1 MAEPFNA
8 EQFRQQMSGQTPQMQ
23 SQMQGQ
29 PPIQAQPRPYQPQQA
44 VQRPAHQVA
53 QPMAQ
58 PHAPAQY
65 SGQPQT
71 QQIQQSQMPPQA
83 WAPQGQ
89 PMQQMHMQHPQAPAH
104 HMPPPYFTSPPS
116 GEVAEAVEE
125 KSKKSRFSLK
135 RKPKAPKVEPD
146 ASDMPAEVIAS
157 KKPPHTIFIFGMV
170 AGIALFLLGNIAMS
184 ALIGNDSAPSLADI
198 NRQNAQAEPPVLPKS
213 AENTASVA
221 ETVTP

>member
-23 SQMQGQ
+23 GQ
-29 PPIQAQPRPYQPQQA
+29 PPIQAQPVMPVPSPQLQESSHMQQTQAQPRPYQPQQA

-53 QPMAQ
+53 QRMAQ

-65 SGQPQT
+65 SGQPQA

-104 HMPPPYFTSPPS
+104 HMPPPHFTPPPS

-135 RKPKAPKVEPD
+135 RKPKAPKVCIEKATSYDIHIRHGGRDGLIPSWQY
-146 ASDMPAEVIAS
+146 SDVS
-157 KKPPHTIFIFGMV
+157 FI
-170 AGIALFLLGNIAMS
+170 
-184 ALIGNDSAPSLADI
+184 
-198 NRQNAQAEPPVLPKS
+198 RK
-213 AENTASVA
+213 
-221 ETVTP
+221 

>member
-1 MAEPFNA
+1 MAEPFNV

-65 SGQPQT
+65 SGQPQA
-71 QQIQQSQMPPQA
+71 QQIQQSQ
-83 WAPQGQ
+83 
-89 PMQQMHMQHPQAPAH
+89 
-104 HMPPPYFTSPPS
+104 MPPPYFTSPPS

-146 ASDMPAEVIAS
+146 ASDIPAS

-170 AGIALFLLGNIAMS
+170 AGMALFLLGNIAMS
-184 ALIGNDSAPSLADI
+184 ALFGNDSAPSLADI
-198 NRQNAQAEPPVLPKS
+198 NRQNAQAEQPVLPKS